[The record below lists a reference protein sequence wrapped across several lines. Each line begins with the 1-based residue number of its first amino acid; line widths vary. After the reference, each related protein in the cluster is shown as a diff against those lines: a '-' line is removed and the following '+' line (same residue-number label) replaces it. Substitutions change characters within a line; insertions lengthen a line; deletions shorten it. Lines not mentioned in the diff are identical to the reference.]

1 MFMTVNLTMT
11 TGLAADVARNA
22 DDDTYAGLID
32 DAAALQPLAIAVN
45 LVRELMFMAK
55 KTQRSD
61 LEEKAQGH
69 AFRLLRDTDW
79 ANREVWVDN
88 RFHVR
93 QLLGWTAS
101 VTSDDEVRDR
111 VTAAIT
117 EQPDLL
123 EPILLGISQQS
134 EQRDREDWS
143 RLLGIDIHI
152 EDVPAWFPTSVVA
165 AEIRRRYPD
174 LQAADRRS
182 TTGDSD
188 LARDLAA
195 RVLAIQSRSA

>member
-1 MFMTVNLTMT
+1 MRDL
-11 TGLAADVARNA
+11 
-22 DDDTYAGLID
+22 LI
-32 DAAALQPLAIAVN
+32 
-45 LVRELMFMAK
+45 AK

-61 LEEKAQGH
+61 LEEKAQEH
-69 AFRLLRDTDW
+69 AVQLLRDTDW
-79 ANREVWVDN
+79 ANCEVWVDN

-101 VTSDDEVRDR
+101 VTSDDKVRDH

-117 EQPDLL
+117 EQSDLL
-123 EPILLGISQQS
+123 EPILLGISQQT

-165 AEIRRRYPD
+165 AEIRRQYPD

-182 TTGDSD
+182 TTSDSD
-188 LARDLAA
+188 LTRDLAA
-195 RVLAIQSRSA
+195 QVLAIQSRSA